1 MVAVQARGQGG
12 PRLGML
18 HANPVC
24 GVVKTSDVSC
34 SFYRYNI
41 SGLCPGAGDGRV
53 LCQPCSDLQ

>member
-41 SGLCPGAGDGRV
+41 SGLCLV
-53 LCQPCSDLQ
+53 